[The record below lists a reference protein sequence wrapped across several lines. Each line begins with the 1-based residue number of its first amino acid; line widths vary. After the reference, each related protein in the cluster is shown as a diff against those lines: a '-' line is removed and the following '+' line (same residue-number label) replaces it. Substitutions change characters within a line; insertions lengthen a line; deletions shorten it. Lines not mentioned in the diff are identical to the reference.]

1 MVQLLLNYD
10 LHRVLGLAIA
20 SARHRLFIATADLK
34 NVQLPL
40 AASAGRVS
48 ARSLLSLLE
57 GLARRG
63 VQVRVLHSGVPS
75 GPFLQE
81 WKRCHVPAAAGTSG
95 GSGVQIRRCP
105 RVHAKA
111 VIIDGRRMY
120 LGSANLTG
128 AGLGAKS
135 PRRRNFEGGILTDEL
150 SLIDPMTEML
160 EGIWAGRQ
168 CVGCGRKEHCP
179 LPLEEA
185 PTFEAGG
192 VRRSASRVVAQVR
205 RAVPAE

>member
-40 AASAGRVS
+40 ASSAGRVS

-63 VQVRVLHSGVPS
+63 VQVRVLHSGIPS

-81 WKRCHVPAAAGTSG
+81 WKRCHATGTVG
-95 GSGVQIRRCP
+95 VSGVQIRRCT

-150 SLIDPMTEML
+150 SLIDPMQEML
-160 EGIWAGRQ
+160 ETIWSGQQ

-185 PTFEAGG
+185 PSFERGQVG
-192 VRRSASRVVAQVR
+192 RGASRAVAQVR